1 MPDDWLPS
9 DTANYL
15 GDEDG
20 DRIRDD
26 GDEALADT
34 PPQNVPDSEEGE
46 NSTEGGRVGVGVG
59 VSTRRKPSSSGDGL
73 GRGKRVRITNVRT
86 PTERGRRRGAE
97 PGTDTLRLIEIGNH
111 IIVIAS
117 LTFLRVPPL
126 RSIHK

>member
-1 MPDDWLPS
+1 MMPDDWLPS

-34 PPQNVPDSEEGE
+34 PPQNVSDLEEGE
-46 NSTEGGRVGVGVG
+46 DSTEGGRVGVGVG

-73 GRGKRVRITNVRT
+73 GRGKRISITDVRT
-86 PTERGRRRGAE
+86 TTERRRGGDSE
-97 PGTDTLRLIEIGNH
+97 PGTDTISSYIEEAKITLELVRFGDE
-111 IIVIAS
+111 
-117 LTFLRVPPL
+117 
-126 RSIHK
+126 